1 MKLSRSIQTACG
13 VALLVIAPAAELRS
27 QRSIDVFAGAGTT
40 VADVEA
46 WVGTR
51 LNDWSQFLFDSHAQA
66 FLLAV
71 GPARLGLE
79 AGHSSFM
86 WYKYNSCPGCVARDS
101 RGNPVYEIPVYG
113 ENTVAAT
120 RVLAV
125 AQFGSRFF
133 AELAGGVHMFD
144 GYTSWGGYGGLG
156 VRIPLVARLEL
167 PVKARGGFILN
178 QNGSMIPVTLSAG
191 LAYRLP

>member
-1 MKLSRSIQTACG
+1 MKCFRSIHIACG
-13 VALLVIAPAAELRS
+13 LALLTVAPAELRA
-27 QRSIDVFAGAGTT
+27 QRSVDVFAGAGQT

-46 WVGTR
+46 WAGAP
-51 LNDWSQFLFDSHAQA
+51 LNDWNQFLFDSYAQA
-66 FLLAV
+66 FLFRLGAM
-71 GPARLGLE
+71 RLGLE

-113 ENTVAAT
+113 ETSVAAT

-125 AQFGSRFF
+125 AQIGSRFF
-133 AELAGGVHMFD
+133 AELAGGMHMFD

-156 VRIPLVARLEL
+156 VRIPLIARLEL

-178 QNGSMIPVTLSAG
+178 PNGNMIPVTLSAG
-191 LAYRLP
+191 LSYRLQ